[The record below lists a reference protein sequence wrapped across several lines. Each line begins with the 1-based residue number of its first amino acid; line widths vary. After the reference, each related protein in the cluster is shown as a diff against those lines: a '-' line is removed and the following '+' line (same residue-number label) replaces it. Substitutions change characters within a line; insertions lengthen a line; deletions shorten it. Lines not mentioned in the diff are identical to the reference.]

1 MPQAITSSRT
11 GDRFILRV
19 NLTWWVNVGL
29 GVVAENLADALAVVG
44 DVIRHAEAVEDG
56 NLTDGVFKFILS
68 TPRSIATCS
77 FDEDISI
84 PLSRSLPELLELVS
98 SDIPEEEQSEMIL
111 PRSQRAR
118 NLLGVFRNE
127 RTVTVKSA
135 SLLLKRCASFVFAGF
150 DAIADGITSGV
161 VSSDDVTS
169 SLMTG
174 ASR

>member
-68 TPRSIATCS
+68 TPCS